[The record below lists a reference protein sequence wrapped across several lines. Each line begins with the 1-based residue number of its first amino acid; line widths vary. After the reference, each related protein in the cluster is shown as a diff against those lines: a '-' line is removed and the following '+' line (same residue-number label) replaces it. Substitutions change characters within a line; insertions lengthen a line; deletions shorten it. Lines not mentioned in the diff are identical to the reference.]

1 MRRWRFRKNGKR
13 SNLYIDTATRDSQW
27 AFQDAM
33 CFDSARISMA
43 VMHPAAG
50 INYA

>member
-1 MRRWRFRKNGKR
+1 MRRWRIRENEKLV
-13 SNLYIDTATRDSQW
+13 NLYIDTATHDSQW